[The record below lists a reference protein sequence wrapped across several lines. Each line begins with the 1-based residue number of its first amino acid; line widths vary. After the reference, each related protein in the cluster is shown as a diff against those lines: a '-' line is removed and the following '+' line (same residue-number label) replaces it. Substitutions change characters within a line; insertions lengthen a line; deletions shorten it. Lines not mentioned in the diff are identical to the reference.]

1 MDEHWLRNEVDKE
14 KYKISRFIDT
24 QERRMDGM
32 ATRQTVLDA
41 RMTEKEKKV
50 ERTEK
55 NLAKTRK
62 EQSLILQAAN
72 FKRMT

>member
-1 MDEHWLRNEVDKE
+1 LLGIGKDEHWLRNEVDKE

-62 EQSLILQAAN
+62 EQSLIL
-72 FKRMT
+72 